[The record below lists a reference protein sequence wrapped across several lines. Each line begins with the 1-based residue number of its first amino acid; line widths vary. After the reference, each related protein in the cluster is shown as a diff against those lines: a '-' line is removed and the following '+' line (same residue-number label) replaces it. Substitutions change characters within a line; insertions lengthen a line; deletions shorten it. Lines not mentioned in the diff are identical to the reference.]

1 MSDAFPDEVID
12 AIAKALLS
20 GMRTNDI
27 AAKFKVNRMTVWR
40 VRSGEHANL
49 SAMRRR
55 ELKKAALTPQVRTA
69 QLVKQNKTLSAR
81 LAALRVR
88 LDKLKDLS

>member
-1 MSDAFPDEVID
+1 MTNSFPDGVID
-12 AIAKALLS
+12 SIAKALLD
-20 GMRTNDI
+20 GERTNAI

-49 SAMRRR
+49 SALRRR

-69 QLVKQNKTLSAR
+69 QLIKQNKALAAR

-88 LDKLKDLS
+88 LDKLS

>member
-12 AIAKALLS
+12 AIAKAVLA
-20 GMRTNDI
+20 GMRTNAI
-27 AAKFKVNRMTVWR
+27 AAKFGANRMTVWR
-40 VRSGEHANL
+40 VRSGEHSHL
-49 SAMRRR
+49 SALRRK

-69 QLVKQNKTLSAR
+69 QLVKQNQALASR

-88 LDKLKDLS
+88 LDKLGGH